1 MMPMS
6 CDVIKLG
13 GTQVIKQLKIIFNNI
28 LKSKTI
34 PKEWKEAKIIILHKK
49 GDRKDIKN
57 YRPISLLSHIYK
69 LFTRALQ
76 KRLESILD
84 DSQPRE
90 QAGFR
95 KGCSTTDH
103 LQTINQIIE
112 KCNEFNKPLCI
123 SFIDYEKAF
132 DSVEH
137 EAILKALQNIY
148 VNENYISIIKDIYTD
163 ATARIH
169 INEQVSEEIKILKG
183 VRQGDPLSPKLF
195 TATIQDAFRKIELEE
210 RGLNIDGENLSEL
223 RFADDIALI
232 TTTVRNMEE
241 QLNMINDE
249 SKKIGLKIHRGKTK
263 YMTNFNTNKK
273 IIVENTE
280 IEKVEEYRYLGQN
293 IEMKDKTL
301 KEVQKRIRAGWS
313 AFGKYKFIFTNK
325 EMPISLKRKT
335 FNACIIP
342 AMTYGCETWTLTKTI
357 VHKLQVAQR
366 AMERKILGIKI
377 TDKIPNE
384 EISVKTN
391 TLNIIKHITNTK
403 WRWAGHVARMQ
414 DNRWTIRTTEWQVRK
429 GRRPRGRPK
438 MRWKDDIMK
447 WQGAPWT
454 RTAKDRKKWKELTEG
469 YFQQWRDTA

>member
-1 MMPMS
+1 
-6 CDVIKLG
+6 
-13 GTQVIKQLKIIFNNI
+13 
-28 LKSKTI
+28 
-34 PKEWKEAKIIILHKK
+34 
-49 GDRKDIKN
+49 
-57 YRPISLLSHIYK
+57 
-69 LFTRALQ
+69 
-76 KRLESILD
+76 
-84 DSQPRE
+84 
-90 QAGFR
+90 
-95 KGCSTTDH
+95 
-103 LQTINQIIE
+103 
-112 KCNEFNKPLCI
+112 
-123 SFIDYEKAF
+123 
-132 DSVEH
+132 
-137 EAILKALQNIY
+137 
-148 VNENYISIIKDIYTD
+148 
-163 ATARIH
+163 
-169 INEQVSEEIKILKG
+169 
-183 VRQGDPLSPKLF
+183 
-195 TATIQDAFRKIELEE
+195 
-210 RGLNIDGENLSEL
+210 
-223 RFADDIALI
+223 
-232 TTTVRNMEE
+232 
-241 QLNMINDE
+241 
-249 SKKIGLKIHRGKTK
+249 
-263 YMTNFNTNKK
+263 
-273 IIVENTE
+273 
-280 IEKVEEYRYLGQN
+280 
-293 IEMKDKTL
+293 MKDKTL
-301 KEVQKRIRAGWS
+301 KEVQKRIRARWS

-447 WQGAPWT
+447 WQGATWT

>member
-1 MMPMS
+1 MKANKALGNDQITS
-6 CDVIKLG
+6 DVIKLG

-28 LKSKTI
+28 LKSKNI

-95 KGCSTTDH
+95 KGYSTTDH

-112 KCNEFNKPLCI
+112 KCNEFNKPLCL

-137 EAILKALQNIY
+137 EAILKALQNIGL
-148 VNENYISIIKDIYTD
+148 NENYISIIKDIYTD

-169 INEQVSEEIKILKG
+169 INKQVSEEIKILKG

-223 RFADDIALI
+223 RFADDIALL

-249 SKKIGLKIHRGKTK
+249 SKKIGLKIHRGETK

-280 IEKVEEYRYLGQN
+280 MEKVEEYR
-293 IEMKDKTL
+293 
-301 KEVQKRIRAGWS
+301 
-313 AFGKYKFIFTNK
+313 
-325 EMPISLKRKT
+325 
-335 FNACIIP
+335 
-342 AMTYGCETWTLTKTI
+342 
-357 VHKLQVAQR
+357 
-366 AMERKILGIKI
+366 
-377 TDKIPNE
+377 
-384 EISVKTN
+384 
-391 TLNIIKHITNTK
+391 
-403 WRWAGHVARMQ
+403 
-414 DNRWTIRTTEWQVRK
+414 
-429 GRRPRGRPK
+429 
-438 MRWKDDIMK
+438 
-447 WQGAPWT
+447 
-454 RTAKDRKKWKELTEG
+454 
-469 YFQQWRDTA
+469 

>member
-1 MMPMS
+1 M
-6 CDVIKLG
+6 
-13 GTQVIKQLKIIFNNI
+13 
-28 LKSKTI
+28 
-34 PKEWKEAKIIILHKK
+34 
-49 GDRKDIKN
+49 
-57 YRPISLLSHIYK
+57 
-69 LFTRALQ
+69 
-76 KRLESILD
+76 
-84 DSQPRE
+84 
-90 QAGFR
+90 
-95 KGCSTTDH
+95 
-103 LQTINQIIE
+103 
-112 KCNEFNKPLCI
+112 
-123 SFIDYEKAF
+123 
-132 DSVEH
+132 
-137 EAILKALQNIY
+137 
-148 VNENYISIIKDIYTD
+148 
-163 ATARIH
+163 
-169 INEQVSEEIKILKG
+169 
-183 VRQGDPLSPKLF
+183 
-195 TATIQDAFRKIELEE
+195 
-210 RGLNIDGENLSEL
+210 NIDGENLSEL

-280 IEKVEEYRYLGQN
+280 IEKVAEYRYLGQN

-342 AMTYGCETWTLTKTI
+342 AMTYGCEAWTLTKTI

-391 TLNIIKHITNTK
+391 ILNIIKHITNTK

-429 GRRPRGRPK
+429 GRRPRGRTK

-447 WQGAPWT
+447 WQGATWT

-469 YFQQWRDTA
+469 YFQQWRDTV